1 MRRRKA
7 MFSDMNIVPYLD
19 VMLVLLVIFMATTP
33 MVQMG
38 VNIDL
43 PTGKSAPVHASVPV
57 IFAIDKHGNQYLQ
70 LGDQT
75 ADRVQSS
82 TAIDAWLVRHQIAK
96 DSPIH
101 LKADR
106 TLSWQRV
113 LSALLQVHQLGWA
126 KISLIT
132 EAEE

>member
-1 MRRRKA
+1 

-43 PTGKSAPVHASVPV
+43 PVGKAAPVQVSKPV
-57 IFAIDKHGNQYLQ
+57 VFAIDKHGNQYLQ
-70 LGDQT
+70 LGDNT
-75 ADRVQSS
+75 ADRVQGSG
-82 TAIDAWLVRHQIAK
+82 AIDAWLVRHHIAK

-106 TLSWQRV
+106 SLSWQKV

-132 EAEE
+132 EVDA